1 MQLLGNPLLLLL
13 IVTVGVSA
21 AVMLPGL
28 DDDAPAIAGSAAVWQ
43 ARPLNQP
50 LPKDN
55 VNAISRLSQRRAL
68 PERPIQS
75 HFNNHYADLGSS
87 AHAAMIDQNDLRI
100 AAITLSYR

>member
-1 MQLLGNPLLLLL
+1 MQPLRKLLLLSIL
-13 IVTVGVSA
+13 SVGVSA
-21 AVMLPGL
+21 AVMLLGL
-28 DDDAPAIAGSAAVWQ
+28 DSAPATAGSAAVWQ

-50 LPKDN
+50 LLKDN